1 MVEWRNAGDVRD
13 EGEKTMKLTVNILA
27 IAIIL
32 TCVSTC
38 KITERINILE
48 QRIQTMEQKYDG
60 QPLL

>member
-1 MVEWRNAGDVRD
+1 
-13 EGEKTMKLTVNILA
+13 MKLTVNILA